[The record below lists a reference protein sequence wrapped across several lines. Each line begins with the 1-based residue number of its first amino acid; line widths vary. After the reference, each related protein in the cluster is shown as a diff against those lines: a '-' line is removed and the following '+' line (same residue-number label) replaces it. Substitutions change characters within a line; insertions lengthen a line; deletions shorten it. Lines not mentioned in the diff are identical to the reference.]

1 MVDLGEHAAPEDPQ
15 TSAAGWAC
23 WGEGGGLEEGPQR
36 IPYCGGVKSAHWAEV
51 QQDVLE
57 AGGGSHT
64 ADPVAPRLCEGE
76 EDEDEGVV
84 SVGPSA
90 NQLTLEVVSPAFH
103 FLERDHY

>member
-1 MVDLGEHAAPEDPQ
+1 M
-15 TSAAGWAC
+15 
-23 WGEGGGLEEGPQR
+23 EEGPQR

-103 FLERDHY
+103 FLERDYRNIQIKSLKCLPNRSVIHVQPQVLTHY